1 MNIKLKTAAAL
12 LALAASGTVHACGSE
27 PYLGEVCTFASNFC
41 PRGYAPADGTLLSIA
56 QNTALFS
63 LLGTTYGGNGQ
74 TTFALPD
81 LRGRSVVSVGQPQ
94 GLSPVNLGEQRGS
107 ESATLTAANLPASN
121 VNVTLNALQA
131 NGTQK
136 IPSAGSLLAITN
148 TGDRSSTTQM
158 PTYAPTGTGGTQVAL
173 GGVSATLA
181 GGNQPV
187 STLSPQLGM
196 TVCIATEGIF
206 PSRP

>member
-12 LALAASGTVHACGSE
+12 LALAASGTAHACGSE

-56 QNTALFS
+56 HNTALFS

-81 LRGRSVVSVGQPQ
+81 LRGRSVVSVGQSQ

-131 NGTQK
+131 NGTQTS
-136 IPSAGSLLAITN
+136 PAAGSLLAITN
-148 TGDRSSTTQM
+148 TGGRSSTTQM